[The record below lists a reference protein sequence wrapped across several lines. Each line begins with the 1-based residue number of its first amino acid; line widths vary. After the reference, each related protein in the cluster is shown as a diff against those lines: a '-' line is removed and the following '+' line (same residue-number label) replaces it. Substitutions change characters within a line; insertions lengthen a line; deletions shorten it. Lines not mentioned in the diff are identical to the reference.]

1 MAEEYRYTYGTATA
15 GTESAPQPV
24 PTLPESDI
32 VDAAAEGIPGY
43 TAVPGDADGQMVPEE
58 TAGGQNSGSIAPY
71 YESFTPQPE
80 KTRLDPDGNPVGE
93 RAGFWPRFFA
103 VLIDTVVASVIWFAL
118 SVFVRAF
125 ITERL
130 LEPFF
135 FKIDLLT
142 VLYYVSYKTYS
153 IVSLWRSQKTL
164 GKRALRIKLISSE
177 TFGKADLWTVFFR
190 ETFGKFISAICV
202 VGNLMLLGKRHLP
215 LYDRLADTEVVYD
228 LGTMP
233 AKTENAGAEPAQAVS
248 GEADKDD
255 GLINN

>member
-15 GTESAPQPV
+15 GPESAPQPV

-43 TAVPGDADGQMVPEE
+43 TAVSGDADGQMVPEE

-71 YESFTPQPE
+71 YESLTPQPE

-93 RAGFWPRFFA
+93 RAGFWPRLFA
-103 VLIDTVVASVIWFAL
+103 VLIDAVVASVIWFAL

-164 GKRALRIKLISSE
+164 GKRALRIKLISSSR
-177 TFGKADLWTVFFR
+177 FPR
-190 ETFGKFISAICV
+190 SRKFWSYTICV
-202 VGNLMLLGKRHLP
+202 ILGPIVWTSVTTPVRAIIH
-215 LYDRLADTEVVYD
+215 T
-228 LGTMP
+228 
-233 AKTENAGAEPAQAVS
+233 
-248 GEADKDD
+248 
-255 GLINN
+255 

>member
-15 GTESAPQPV
+15 EPESAPQPV
-24 PTLPESDI
+24 PALPESDI

-43 TAVPGDADGQMVPEE
+43 TAVSGDAGGQTVPEE

-93 RAGFWPRFFA
+93 RAGFWPRLFA
-103 VLIDTVVASVIWFAL
+103 VLIDAVVASVIWFAL

-177 TFGKADLWTVFFR
+177 SFGKADLWTVFFR

-228 LGTMP
+228 LRTMP

-248 GEADKDD
+248 AEAGKDG